1 MNPQVGCFLEFS
13 QANHRTNMDKPWQ
26 TQIESQL
33 VNPKI
38 DVWPLVYWSREPFPL
53 AISTIFGRIP
63 PMIKSTTWLNRSQPV
78 GTLVSLKQ
86 SSSQTG
92 SRVWRRTCGGNPWLG
107 TPRKFWYCSG
117 SPKFQQSHHVIWSGY
132 GVSMCQPVTINPSSH
147 LQLGFRI
154 GLWHVLTHD
163 VELSQTS
170 SKHILCL
177 WVKIDT
183 DCRGTCVW
191 KAGAASPSP
200 KKQTT

>member
-1 MNPQVGCFLEFS
+1 MGCNGVFTS
-13 QANHRTNMDKPWQ
+13 KSPNKHGQ

-78 GTLVSLKQ
+78 GTLISLVQ

-92 SRVWRRTCGGNPWLG
+92 SRVWRQTCGGNPWLG
-107 TPRKFWYCSG
+107 TPRKFWYRSG

-132 GVSMCQPVTINPSSH
+132 GVSQSLST
-147 LQLGFRI
+147 LQVISNWASELGFDMF
-154 GLWHVLTHD
+154 W
-163 VELSQTS
+163 
-170 SKHILCL
+170 
-177 WVKIDT
+177 
-183 DCRGTCVW
+183 
-191 KAGAASPSP
+191 PMM
-200 KKQTT
+200 